1 MNLFETNLLTL
12 FKSSGVSDFLLANSL
27 IISVCMDIEYA
38 KKILEETRENYNLIS
53 EDFSRTRNK
62 FWEEMSFISDY
73 AKDGDK
79 VLDLGC
85 GNGRLSE
92 LFSEKKIEYY
102 GVDFSEGLINIAR
115 KRYPKL
121 NFQVADALNLPFPD
135 GFFDEVFSIAV
146 LHHIPSKELRTQFL
160 KEIKRVLK
168 PKGTTVLSVWSF
180 PFFRKIKFFV
190 RFILLTISNQK
201 NIERGDAF
209 IPWGNKLLRYVHVFS
224 KKEISSL
231 FKEVGLKI
239 VETETVGRRKSKES
253 NLLVVARN

>member
-1 MNLFETNLLTL
+1 
-12 FKSSGVSDFLLANSL
+12 
-27 IISVCMDIEYA
+27 MDIEYA
-38 KKILEETRENYNLIS
+38 KKILEETKENYNLIS

-73 AKDGDK
+73 AKDGDR

-135 GFFDEVFSIAV
+135 GFFDKVFSVAV
-146 LHHIPSKELRTQFL
+146 FHHIPSAELRIKFL
-160 KEIKRVLK
+160 KEASRALK
-168 PKGTTVLSVWSF
+168 PGGTLILSVWSF
-180 PFFRKIKFFV
+180 SLPKEIRLFVKYFFLKFFKREDV
-190 RFILLTISNQK
+190 DFR
-201 NIERGDAF
+201 DAF
-209 IPWGNKLLRYVHVFS
+209 VPWGNKLLRYVHSFS
-224 KKEISSL
+224 KKELTLL
-231 FKEVGLKI
+231 FLEVGFKI
-239 VETETVGRRKSKES
+239 VESRAVKRLKSKEK
-253 NLLVVARN
+253 NLLIIAE